1 MKTIFKSNLMNPTKI
16 KLSILILTYNEERY
30 IKDLLEKIQ
39 FADEIL
45 VVDSYS
51 TDRTVAIVKSF
62 ASVKLI
68 QNKFKNYAD
77 QRNFAIAN
85 SKNDWVLFLDAD
97 ERLTPKLE
105 LEIKSLFNSTMDYVA
120 YSMPRVF
127 MFKDKAMHFTGT
139 QNDLVLRLFN
149 KTYCTYLSDKLVH
162 EKLEVNG
169 KSSILQNKMIH
180 YTYYDYQIFKKKVI
194 KYGILKAE
202 EKNIKGKK
210 YSFMMHIFHPIF
222 TFISYYFL
230 KLGLLDGYRGIVLSY
245 LFSFSVY
252 ARYEELKRLQS

>member
-1 MKTIFKSNLMNPTKI
+1 MKIISKTNLMIHNKI

-30 IKDLLEKIQ
+30 IKDLLEKIE

-45 VVDSYS
+45 VLDSFS
-51 TDRTVAIVKSF
+51 TDRTVEIVKSF
-62 ASVKLI
+62 SSVKLI

-105 LEIKSLFNSTMDYVA
+105 LEIKSLLNSTIDSVA

-127 MFKDKAMHFTGT
+127 MFKEKVMHFTGT
-139 QNDLVLRLFN
+139 QTDLVLRLFN
-149 KTYCTYLSDKLVH
+149 KNHCTYLADKLVH

-169 KSSILQNKMIH
+169 KSSFLKNKMIH
-180 YTYYDYQIFKKKVI
+180 YTYYDYQIFKKKII
-194 KYGILKAE
+194 KYGILKAQ

-210 YSFMMHIFHPIF
+210 YSFLMHVFHPIF

-230 KLGLLDGYRGIVLSY
+230 KLGFLDGYRGIVLSY
-245 LFSFSVY
+245 LFSYSVY
-252 ARYEELKRLQS
+252 ARYNELKRLQS